1 MPIGFCQQER
11 GTSGQGT
18 VPPHVLGRTNH
29 LKFRLFFVSVEP
41 VSDMVSSDQKAIR
54 DFQPNWLAVDEYL
67 VSSLVIKY
75 VYAYLNKFMALDM
88 AHQNDVAKFFEI
100 LWFQY
105 FRDPTMLDVRP
116 DIPDPHDAL
125 GLSAT
130 QLSDLHD
137 YVAHQLKMDVLNH
150 RQLRMRKK
158 IELTNQLDD
167 VAFAIKSN
175 ILLRS
180 Y

>member
-1 MPIGFCQQER
+1 
-11 GTSGQGT
+11 
-18 VPPHVLGRTNH
+18 
-29 LKFRLFFVSVEP
+29 
-41 VSDMVSSDQKAIR
+41 MVSSDQKAIR

-105 FRDPTMLDVRP
+105 FRDPTMLDLRP

-158 IELTNQLDD
+158 IELTNRLDD

>member
-1 MPIGFCQQER
+1 M
-11 GTSGQGT
+11 
-18 VPPHVLGRTNH
+18 
-29 LKFRLFFVSVEP
+29 
-41 VSDMVSSDQKAIR
+41 
-54 DFQPNWLAVDEYL
+54 DEYL
-67 VSSLVIKY
+67 ISSLVIKY

-105 FRDPTMLDVRP
+105 FRDHSMLDVRP
-116 DIPDPHDAL
+116 DIPDPHEAL
-125 GLSAT
+125 GMSAT

-150 RQLRMRKK
+150 KHMRMRKK

-167 VAFAIKSN
+167 VSFAIKSN
-175 ILLRS
+175 ILLRT